1 MASYEDLE
9 SIHCSEIGYT
19 GGRPGFPRH
28 SLDGVIIRPR
38 CMGNVKRGN
47 GIRSRMVFTVPSG
60 PCSRCS
66 CCSGRAN
73 YVLLPWCVP
82 LGAMPAEP
90 PELVPGA
97 SKRGLLGA
105 LRLLSPSGSW
115 CWSVRESCMS
125 CTRVLMAYP
134 DQASSLQGSLDV
146 G

>member
-66 CCSGRAN
+66 CCSGRATCCCRVVCN
-73 YVLLPWCVP
+73 
-82 LGAMPAEP
+82 
-90 PELVPGA
+90 LVPCQQSLPNWFLVQANVGYSGPCQQRLPMATAA
-97 SKRGLLGA
+97 SVDCSQRSTA
-105 LRLLSPSGSW
+105 TTATDRLPTPW
-115 CWSVRESCMS
+115 HCWR
-125 CTRVLMAYP
+125 LHN
-134 DQASSLQGSLDV
+134 
-146 G
+146 